1 MNSNILFICMI
12 FILLKVSGYEN
23 LYLGLRDELVFLLD
37 WYYGIW
43 CDDEGSEN

>member
-1 MNSNILFICMI
+1 MYDFVFCWKLVDMKIYIWDW
-12 FILLKVSGYEN
+12 
-23 LYLGLRDELVFLLD
+23 DELVFLLD